1 MAGGRAERAPV
12 LGINARTWAYASAY
26 DSTEGVEDALSVTLG
41 AQRRWVADPAT
52 FDTVTGLWTPA
63 AGATGIKFKGAPDG
77 SQYIDPGYEYVSRI
91 GVVQRNAMVFAGG
104 AWFTATGKMSGGD
117 EWAVSMVFVVHAND
131 SSTRATILQSFQD
144 DPSDPDNWQHDTGL
158 QDLCLDITGDKL
170 MIRTGGRQTYDTL
183 RTISDRPI
191 IVVISGKARRTRL
204 LVVDRKYAS
213 HDFRHSDVGPTD
225 MRFLLGRPNVEI
237 SRRRGTARMDLMEIA
252 TFNRDLGPKE
262 MWQVASKLDSVY
274 GVSR

>member
-1 MAGGRAERAPV
+1 M
-12 LGINARTWAYASAY
+12 
-26 DSTEGVEDALSVTLG
+26 TLG
-41 AQRRWVADPAT
+41 ATRRWVADPAT
-52 FDTVTGLWTPA
+52 FNTSTELWTPA

-91 GVVQRNAMVFAGG
+91 GVLQRNAMVFAGG
-104 AWFTATGKMSGGD
+104 VLVHRHRQDVRRRRVGGLD
-117 EWAVSMVFVVHAND
+117 GLRAARQPD
-131 SSTRATILQSFQD
+131 STRATLLNSFQD
-144 DPSDPDNWQHDTGL
+144 DPDDPDNFQTDTGL

-225 MRFLLGRPNVEI
+225 MRLLLGPTQRGDHPAPWHCQDGPHGDRHLQPGPGPA
-237 SRRRGTARMDLMEIA
+237 RRCGRSPPSWTAS
-252 TFNRDLGPKE
+252 TG
-262 MWQVASKLDSVY
+262 
-274 GVSR
+274 